1 MFFTEEHRIKTWW
14 LLCPVLICIILAN
27 LTNLFYLFFWI
38 FQNCSLVVPYILF
51 VLFIICPLPL
61 IFTSIIV
68 YIYEYSKYAVKIDS
82 EKLHFGYSS
91 FITEVPISSIQKVT
105 FEKMDFWRSIGMM
118 LHINQGIRLNQAVSF
133 GTGVKIDCENGKKYF
148 FSVKNIEEI
157 RKILINL
164 LGKEKILTA

>member
-14 LLCPVLICIILAN
+14 LLCPVLICIILVN
-27 LTNLFYLFFWI
+27 LTNLLQLFFWI

-61 IFTSIIV
+61 VFTSIIV
-68 YIYEYSKYAVKIDS
+68 YTYEYSKYTVKIDS
-82 EKLHFGYSS
+82 EKLNFGYSS
-91 FITEVPISSIQKVT
+91 FVTEVPISSIQKVT
-105 FEKMDFWRSIGMM
+105 FEKMGFWRSIGTM
-118 LHINQGIRLNQAVSF
+118 LYINQGIRLNQAVSF
-133 GTGVKIDCENGKKYF
+133 GTGIKIDCENGKKYF